1 MRPDRRLLPLLLAL
15 LASCFVAPAARAG
28 GISDSEYAKLRSQ
41 LADLVDAQR
50 YAAADSLLKPW
61 WARVVPDSAKHPG
74 PAGRIIRWQATIYA
88 DSWYDSARLP
98 GSWTPA
104 QSYDW
109 LVVASRH
116 LLRAYGNDSAERME
130 ELRIRADIARDREWY
145 RLADSLGRERVA
157 LARRIRPESPK
168 RVAVALIGLASS
180 QSRAG
185 EYLESN
191 ACLDSAIAIHQ
202 GLEHPDTSDLA
213 TALNGRASNSLML
226 RADDAAERDL
236 LAALDLRER
245 THGPQYERA
254 QIVGN
259 LAIIA
264 YRRGDAAKAAELY
277 TRSYELY
284 RTNDPPQWKGAG
296 WMLSGLASSDGLA
309 GRLADAVRHQREG
322 IAILER
328 EWGKEHRL
336 VARQYLQYAI
346 ALREKGDAEGAYEA
360 LEHGL
365 GIIDRHGGES
375 PSFVIQYAVER
386 AQVLMARGNP
396 AAAESV
402 LVVSIA
408 RSDSLFGPNASWRS
422 NMCATL
428 ATARIALGDS
438 AGARA
443 ARQERYDLEVARS
456 GPASARSVEYAYD
469 LAQYPDATGAPS
481 LERAQRALEG
491 FERLGELGTMNLPWA
506 RQLVAR
512 ALHVRGR
519 STEGF
524 ALALE
529 AERGFRA
536 QFDLAARGFTA
547 HEAIEMER
555 DRPRPLGVAWR
566 GWRAARPSDRARFTR
581 ELWDEVVRSRARV
594 FDELATRHRVLA
606 LADDSSRVALEEL
619 QRASTALSKLVLA
632 AGSDTTRA
640 ARERLRAARER
651 QAQAERAL
659 ALASESFRTD
669 ASGARAGLADVER
682 GLGPR
687 GALVAFARFGPGKPG
702 EEEEYAA
709 FVRTP
714 SGAVLGF
721 ALGRADAVD
730 SLVARWRADLTP
742 SAARR
747 RAGAWRVSGAAL
759 RRRVWD
765 PIAPALAGADE
776 VWLVPDGALASVP
789 WLALPVGANG
799 TLLDAPFLLRRVESE
814 RDLISAVSPA
824 RGSGLLAL
832 GGAEFSRA
840 AEAPTARD
848 TTAAAGSEVACG
860 ALRGPF
866 APLPG
871 TLAEIADVAA
881 HWREAAPS
889 EDALELSGAG
899 ASEREFRARAPG
911 RRVLHVATH
920 AFSFDGACEPGRA
933 PSGSGRTRGIGGL
946 ATTAPAGVARPA
958 SKPAS
963 RYFIA
968 VPSFGAQALLGT
980 GLLFTGA
987 EHAATRPADDDGVLG
1002 SEEIAALD
1010 LRGVQLAVLSAC
1022 DTGLGEQLAGEGTLG
1037 LERAFRVAGV
1047 GATLASLWP
1056 VDDQASRA
1064 WMRAFYERDGASGA
1078 SGTAARA
1085 AREAARAVRAMP
1097 GRAHPFWWAAF
1108 QVTGAP
1114 R

>member
-1 MRPDRRLLPLLLAL
+1 MRFHRMLPLLLAL
-15 LASCFVAPAARAG
+15 LLSCFAAPVVRAG
-28 GISDSEYAKLRSQ
+28 GMSDAEYAKLKSQ
-41 LADLVDAQR
+41 LSDLVDAQR

-74 PAGRIIRWQATIYA
+74 PAGRIVQWQATIYS
-88 DSWYDSARLP
+88 DSWSDSARLP

-109 LVVASRH
+109 LVVASRL
-116 LLRAYGNDSAERME
+116 LLRGYGNDSAERME
-130 ELRIRADIARDREWY
+130 ELRLRADIARDLERY
-145 RLADSLGRERVA
+145 ALADSLGRERIA
-157 LARRIRPESPK
+157 LARRVRPERP
-168 RVAVALIGLASS
+168 RLVALALLGLAAS

-185 EYLESN
+185 EYRASN
-191 ACLDSAIAIHQ
+191 ACLDSALAIY
-202 GLEHPDTSDLA
+202 ESMAHPDTSDIA
-213 TALNGRASNSLML
+213 TALNGRASNWIML

-245 THGPQYERA
+245 TRSPQYERA
-254 QIVGN
+254 QIIGN

-264 YRRGDAAKAAELY
+264 YRRGDAVKAADLY
-277 TRSYELY
+277 TRSYDLY
-284 RTNDPPQWKGAG
+284 RTNDPPQWRGAG

-309 GRLADAVRHQREG
+309 GRLADAVRHLREG
-322 IAILER
+322 VAILER

-336 VARQYLQYAI
+336 VARHYLQYAI
-346 ALREKGDAEGAYEA
+346 ALREVGDAEGSYEA

-386 AQVLMARGNP
+386 AKVLMARGNP

-408 RSDSLFGPNASWRS
+408 RSDSLFGPNASWRT

-428 ATARIALGDS
+428 AWTRIALGDS
-438 AGARA
+438 AGALA

-456 GPASARSVEYAYD
+456 GPASSRSVEYAYD
-469 LAQYPDATGAPS
+469 LAHFPDATGAPS

-524 ALALE
+524 ALALQ
-529 AERGFRA
+529 AERGFRT

-547 HEAIEMER
+547 HEAIRMER
-555 DRPRPLGVAWR
+555 TRPRPLNVAWR
-566 GWRAARPSDRARFTR
+566 GWRASRPADRARFTR

-594 FDELATRHRVLA
+594 FDELATRHRVLT

-619 QRASTALSKLVLA
+619 QRASTDLSKLVLA
-632 AGSDTTRA
+632 AGADTSRKA
-640 ARERLRAARER
+640 HERLRAARER

-669 ASGARAGLADVER
+669 ESGARAALADVER
-682 GLGPR
+682 ALRPN
-687 GALVAFARFGPGKPG
+687 GALVSFARFGPAKPG
-702 EEEEYAA
+702 ESDEYAA

-714 SGAVLGF
+714 SGAVRGF

-730 SLVARWRADLTP
+730 SLLARWRADLSP

-747 RAGAWRVSGAAL
+747 TPAAWRVSGAAL

-765 PIAPALAGADE
+765 PIAPALAGATE
-776 VWLVPDGALASVP
+776 VWLVPDGALASLP
-789 WLALPVGANG
+789 WLALPVGTSG

-814 RDLISAVSPA
+814 RDLISTASPA
-824 RGSGLLAL
+824 SGSGLLAL
-832 GGAEFSRA
+832 GGAEFSRPSD
-840 AEAPTARD
+840 APAARD
-848 TTAAAGSEVACG
+848 TSSAAAESDVACG

-871 TLAEIADVAA
+871 TLAEIAEVAA
-881 HWREAAPS
+881 HWREAAPA
-889 EDALELSGAG
+889 ERALALSGAD
-899 ASEREFRARAPG
+899 ASEREFRALAPG

-920 AFSFDGACEPGRA
+920 AFSLDGACEPG
-933 PSGSGRTRGIGGL
+933 GSTPGTRGLRGIGGL
-946 ATTAPAGVARPA
+946 ASTPSGTATTEDESA
-958 SKPAS
+958 
-963 RYFIA
+963 IA
-968 VPSFGAQALLGT
+968 LPSFGAQALLGT

-1047 GATLASLWP
+1047 RATLASLWP
-1056 VDDQASRA
+1056 VDDEASRA
-1064 WMRAFYERDGASGA
+1064 WMRVFYGAGGA
-1078 SGTAARA
+1078 EPGAGARA